1 MSEAFGTDP
10 LTSMGRIGIE
20 RLSVFDLPPV
30 EFVNL
35 TADLGCRDIGIAL
48 VPMGYYNP
56 HGYPSWS
63 LRDDAALRREMLASM
78 RDRGVSISLCEGF
91 GVKPNGD
98 VREYAAD
105 LDLVAGLGCCRINVA
120 SIDRDVQRSFDQF
133 ALLTEMAEP
142 LGIEATTEI
151 GVGPVRN
158 LTAALAAHRHVGRRN
173 FRLLIDTMHFVRHG
187 GSAAEIAA
195 LDPDVIGYVQLCDVP
210 LISTFVRYME
220 EALYERMVPGTGE
233 LPLLDILAALPR
245 HLVLGL
251 EVPQRSL
258 AQAGVGPY
266 ERVGRCIEATRNLL
280 ARITPADSA

>member
-1 MSEAFGTDP
+1 MSVD
-10 LTSMGRIGIE
+10 RIGIE
-20 RLSVFDLPPV
+20 RLCVFDLPPV

-35 TADLGCRDIGIAL
+35 TADLGCRYIGIGL
-48 VPMGYYNP
+48 TSMGYYNP

-63 LRDDAALRREMLASM
+63 LRDNAGLRREMLASM

-105 LDLVAGLGCCRINVA
+105 LDLVAELGCRRINVA
-120 SIDRDVQRSFDQF
+120 SVDRDVHRSFDQF
-133 ALLTEMAEP
+133 AMLTAMGEP
-142 LGIEATTEI
+142 LGIETTTEV

-158 LTAALAAHRHVGRRN
+158 LSAAIAAHRHVGRRS

-210 LISTFVRYME
+210 LVSTFTKYME
-220 EALYERMVPGTGE
+220 EALHERMVPGTGE
-233 LPLLDILAALPR
+233 LPLLDILAALPS

-258 AQAGVGPY
+258 AQAGEGPH
-266 ERVGRCIEATRNLL
+266 ERVGRCIKATRDLL
-280 ARITPADSA
+280 TAA